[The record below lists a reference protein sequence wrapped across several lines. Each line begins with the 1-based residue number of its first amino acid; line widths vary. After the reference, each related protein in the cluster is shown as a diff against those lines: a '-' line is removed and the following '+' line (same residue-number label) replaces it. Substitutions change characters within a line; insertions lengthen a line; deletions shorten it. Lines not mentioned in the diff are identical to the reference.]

1 MTTEYAFL
9 IERIDTSTPLYWGLR
24 DNDASPWWVEDAY
37 KAIRFC
43 RKQDAEAIMWTL
55 GSPETRAVEHGFC
68 IASVA
73 MFPNDPVAQSVEQG
87 SDKAVVAGSSP
98 AGVATAKPGC
108 FDCDYGNQPC
118 HMNCGPARTRATAEA
133 LLETIYKDRV
143 AVCCGPE
150 AIWDS
155 ESDMLS
161 APENAI
167 WKNIAD
173 FISRNEP

>member
-1 MTTEYAFL
+1 MNS
-9 IERIDTSTPLYWGLR
+9 RITQQKSTISIYPQCDWCG
-24 DNDASPWWVEDAY
+24 SPVSSY
-37 KAIRFC
+37 KNGCPGCGAPQCCQRC
-43 RKQDAEAIMWTL
+43 CDAE
-55 GSPETRAVEHGFC
+55 
-68 IASVA
+68 
-73 MFPNDPVAQSVEQG
+73 NDPVAQSVEQG

-98 AGVATAKPGC
+98 AGVATTKPGC

-150 AIWDS
+150 AIWDT
-155 ESDMLS
+155 EADMLA

-173 FISRNEP
+173 FIYRNEP